1 MKLKLLILTTLLTVS
16 LVGVVPVLSTR
27 AEIKNNTAQNSVKGN
42 RTQWQLFTK
51 PDRYSIRY
59 PSGWS
64 VDDGETVIMTNYQ
77 TPQRGRLPANQRKL
91 IIKTDVSLQ
100 PGSFETVSQQ
110 VLSGPSADQTRVVRR
125 GKALVGGREALRLW
139 LSVRGFDFPNVIV
152 TLIRYS
158 DKETAAIASY
168 YDYRNPSAVNLI
180 ETMHGSFRAIN

>member
-1 MKLKLLILTTLLTVS
+1 M
-16 LVGVVPVLSTR
+16 
-27 AEIKNNTAQNSVKGN
+27 
-42 RTQWQLFTK
+42 
-51 PDRYSIRY
+51 
-59 PSGWS
+59 
-64 VDDGETVIMTNYQ
+64 
-77 TPQRGRLPANQRKL
+77 

-110 VLSGPSADQTRVVRR
+110 VLSGPSADQTRVVKR

-180 ETMHGSFRAIN
+180 ETMHGSFRAID